1 VIILATSSINHS
13 IHIEQEQDAKKF
25 VDALK
30 YAQMKKIDDAVIIKA
45 IKNLTVEEIREIFGE

>member
-1 VIILATSSINHS
+1 MATSSINHS